1 MSTGADLVQEMPDAL
16 HRPVWRLNYARRGR
30 AEATPLEIAMLALER
45 NSPRSL
51 GLLIEV
57 SGGQYVGDNTS
68 YVLSTNVC
76 ARLGRLS
83 A

>member
-1 MSTGADLVQEMPDAL
+1 MHYIVQSGGSTMHVEAG
-16 HRPVWRLNYARRGR
+16 

-45 NSPRSL
+45 NSQRSL